1 MRWRTI
7 AVSLA
12 IFAVALAIGILARLD
27 YGFRCF
33 YERSPYGSACDDG
46 QAMMVFVGN
55 TFWTAVA
62 LYTYWGFVHLII
74 RWRRKGSE

>member
-1 MRWRTI
+1 
-7 AVSLA
+7 
-12 IFAVALAIGILARLD
+12 
-27 YGFRCF
+27 
-33 YERSPYGSACDDG
+33 
-46 QAMMVFVGN
+46 MMVFVGN